1 LKLRELARK
10 HGRQIM
16 IWADVFHHY
25 PELIGE
31 IPDDVILLDW
41 EYEARTSYPTLE
53 PLSRSGRP
61 FYVCPGT
68 SSWNTIFPRIDN
80 SLVNIRNYVR
90 DGIAAGA
97 VGMLLTDWGDM
108 GHYQPLSNSWYSYLF
123 GAEMAWTGAA
133 TATETYDLAFSR
145 LFAGDASGQVVAAIR
160 RLGREVEQP
169 AFAFPNRSDIVYA
182 LYDEPLAG
190 RMISTTPPEAL
201 AEMIEAAATATQAFA
216 LLPDSTLRRELL
228 FTASQLT
235 YAARKVEVG
244 QKIRAT
250 LRELARSTGSRM
262 DETARL
268 DACIADMQRL
278 RTALPPMVAEFEQIW
293 LQSSR
298 RSEISINLDRYAALI
313 ARFDAAL
320 DWLHQQRALYV
331 AGAALDGELM
341 TYNCGE
347 YLVLRDEHQRDLQRL
362 VDIVGRNAVPPEI
375 LRWLGLK
382 EVE

>member
-1 LKLRELARK
+1 
-10 HGRQIM
+10 
-16 IWADVFHHY
+16 
-25 PELIGE
+25 
-31 IPDDVILLDW
+31 
-41 EYEARTSYPTLE
+41 
-53 PLSRSGRP
+53 
-61 FYVCPGT
+61 VCPGT

-160 RLGREVEQP
+160 RLGRAVEQA
-169 AFAFPNRSDIVYA
+169 AFAFPNRSDVVYA